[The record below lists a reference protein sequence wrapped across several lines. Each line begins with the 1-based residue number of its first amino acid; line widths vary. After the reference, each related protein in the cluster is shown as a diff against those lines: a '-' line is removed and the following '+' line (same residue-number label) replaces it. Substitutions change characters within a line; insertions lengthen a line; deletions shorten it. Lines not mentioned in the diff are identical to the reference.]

1 MTENKLPKFRIGTGY
16 DVHKLIPGRKLIL
29 CGVHVPHVLGLDG
42 HSDADVAVH
51 ALMDALLG
59 ALALGD
65 IGHLFPDT
73 DDKFLGADSMNLLGQ
88 VMQIV
93 KSKGWQVG
101 NVDITI
107 LAQKP
112 KLADYIL
119 DMRKKLALILGIG
132 FEDVSVK
139 ATTTEHLGFVGKEEG
154 IAAQAAVLL
163 VK

>member
-65 IGHLFPDT
+65 IGHLFPDA

-112 KLADYIL
+112 KLADYIF

>member
-29 CGVHVPHVLGLDG
+29 CGVYVPHILGLDG

>member
-73 DDKFLGADSMNLLGQ
+73 DDKFLGVDSMNLLGQ

-119 DMRKKLALILGIG
+119 DMRNKLALILGVG